1 MDKEQFV
8 ARAKTA
14 RDKKGITIKELAERC
29 GVSASAMNRY
39 LSMAGVPTLDVAAT
53 MAQVLGVSL
62 DWLCGLSNADGQE
75 KKFTTGKIVRL
86 LSELLAN
93 PTMVNGEKVYA
104 ANFDDDPRC
113 AGMLY
118 IEQSKIP
125 SSIDFQSWSKFIDLY
140 RNGTID
146 ADMYNAWVEKKTSEL
161 DCVLLPRTVVEQAAY
176 TAVPEDELP
185 F

>member
-29 GVSASAMNRY
+29 DVSASAMNRY
-39 LSMAGVPTLDVAAT
+39 LSMAGVPPLDVAAT
-53 MAQVLGVSL
+53 MAQELGVSL

-75 KKFTTGKIVRL
+75 KKYATGKIVRL

-93 PTMVNGEKVYA
+93 PTVDDDGNKSYV
-104 ANFDDDPRC
+104 ANFETHNGC
-113 AGMLY
+113 A
-118 IEQSKIP
+118 IRVEQLKTKR
-125 SSIDFQSWSKFIDLY
+125 SIDFQSWSKFIDLY

-146 ADMYNAWVEKKTSEL
+146 ADMYNAWLEKKAAEL
-161 DCVLLPRTVVEQAAY
+161 DAY
-176 TAVPEDELP
+176 EKEKTT
-185 F
+185 

>member
-29 GVSASAMNRY
+29 DVSASAMNRY
-39 LSMAGVPTLDVAAT
+39 LSMAGVPPMDVAAT

-75 KKFTTGKIVRL
+75 KKFTTGRIVRL
-86 LSELLAN
+86 LSELLVK
-93 PTMVNGEKVYA
+93 PTIIDGDNIYYA
-104 ANFDDDPRC
+104 ANFDGDHDSVIYVNQNNMPR
-113 AGMLY
+113 
-118 IEQSKIP
+118 
-125 SSIDFQSWSKFIDLY
+125 SIDFQSWSKFIDLY

-146 ADMYNAWVEKKTSEL
+146 ADMYNAWVEKKAAEL
-161 DCVLLPRTVVEQAAY
+161 DGALLPLRAAMY
-176 TAVPEDELP
+176 DELS